1 MKNIMPFLQ
10 KIDSTGYE
18 ILIAIFLAN
27 ISAQVAKLIGY
38 AIKKKTFNFSILLSM
53 GGMPSSH
60 SASVTA
66 MATSIGL
73 IEGWGSTFFAIAAC
87 LAFIVMVDAAGLRQN
102 AGKQAVV
109 LNQIIKEFLSPEHR
123 LNKEKLKELL
133 GHTPNQVL
141 IGAFWGISISLLL
154 RKLILLSV

>member
-1 MKNIMPFLQ
+1 MSFLQ
-10 KIDSTGYE
+10 KIGSTGYE
-18 ILIAIFLAN
+18 IIFAILLAN
-27 ISAQVAKLIGY
+27 ITAQVAKLISY
-38 AIKKKTFNFSILLSM
+38 ALKKKTLNFSILLSM

-73 IEGWGSTFFAIAAC
+73 IEGWSSTLFAIAAC
-87 LAFIVMVDAAGLRQN
+87 LAFIVMVDATGLRQN
-102 AGKQAVV
+102 AGKQATV
-109 LNQIIKEFLSPEHR
+109 LNQIIKELLAPEHR
-123 LNKEKLKELL
+123 LNKEKLIELL

-154 RKLILLSV
+154 RKLILLSG

>member
-1 MKNIMPFLQ
+1 MSFFH
-10 KIDSTGYE
+10 KIDSTGFE
-18 ILIAIFLAN
+18 IIFAIFLAN
-27 ISAQVAKLIGY
+27 VSAQFAKLISY
-38 AIKKKTFNFSILLSM
+38 AIKEKTFNLSILFSM

-73 IEGWGSTFFAIAAC
+73 IEGWSSTFFAIAVC

-102 AGKQAVV
+102 AGRQAVV
-109 LNQIIKEFLSPEHR
+109 LNQIIQEFLSPEHR

-154 RKLILLSV
+154 RKLISL

>member
-1 MKNIMPFLQ
+1 MPFLY
-10 KIDSTGYE
+10 KIDSTGFE
-18 ILIAIFLAN
+18 IIFAIFLAN
-27 ISAQVAKLIGY
+27 LSAQLTKLISY
-38 AIKKKTFNFSILLSM
+38 AIKKKTFNFSILFSM

-73 IEGWGSTFFAIAAC
+73 IEGWSSTFFAIAVC

-102 AGKQAVV
+102 AGKQAIV

-123 LNKEKLKELL
+123 LNKDKLKELL
-133 GHTPNQVL
+133 GHTPTQVL
-141 IGAFWGISISLLL
+141 IGAFWGVIVSLAL
-154 RKLILLSV
+154 RKLILL

>member
-1 MKNIMPFLQ
+1 MTFLL

-18 ILIAIFLAN
+18 IIFAILLAN
-27 ISAQVAKLIGY
+27 ITAQVTKLIGY
-38 AIKKKTFNFSILLSM
+38 AFRKKTFNFSVLLSM

-73 IEGWGSTFFAIAAC
+73 IEGWNSTFFAIAVC

-102 AGKQAVV
+102 AGKQAIV
-109 LNQIIKEFLSPEHR
+109 LNQIIKELLSPEHR
-123 LNKEKLKELL
+123 LNKEKLIELL

-154 RKLILLSV
+154 RKLILLSG

>member
-1 MKNIMPFLQ
+1 MPFLQ
-10 KIDSTGYE
+10 NIDSTGYE
-18 ILIAIFLAN
+18 ILFAILLAN
-27 ISAQVAKLIGY
+27 ISAQVAKLIGDV
-38 AIKKKTFNFSILLSM
+38 IKKKTFNFSILLSM

-73 IEGWGSTFFAIAAC
+73 IEGWDSTFFAIAAC

-133 GHTPNQVL
+133 GHTPSQVL

>member
-1 MKNIMPFLQ
+1 MTFLL

-18 ILIAIFLAN
+18 IIFAILLAN
-27 ISAQVAKLIGY
+27 ITAQVTKLIGY
-38 AIKKKTFNFSILLSM
+38 ALKKKTFNFSVLLSM

-73 IEGWGSTFFAIAAC
+73 IEGWSSTLFAIAAC

-102 AGKQAVV
+102 AGKQAIV
-109 LNQIIKEFLSPEHR
+109 LNQIIKELLSPEHR
-123 LNKEKLKELL
+123 LNKEKLIELL

-154 RKLILLSV
+154 RRLILLSG

>member
-1 MKNIMPFLQ
+1 MSFLQ
-10 KIDSTGYE
+10 KIGSTGYE
-18 ILIAIFLAN
+18 IIFAIILAN
-27 ISAQVAKLIGY
+27 FTAQVAKLIGY
-38 AIKKKTFNFSILLSM
+38 ALKKKTLNFSILLSM

-66 MATSIGL
+66 MAMSIGL
-73 IEGWGSTFFAIAAC
+73 IEGWSSTLFAIAAC

-102 AGKQAVV
+102 AGKQAIV
-109 LNQIIKEFLSPEHR
+109 LNQIIKELLAPEHR
-123 LNKEKLKELL
+123 LNKEKLIELL

-154 RKLILLSV
+154 RRLILLSG

>member
-1 MKNIMPFLQ
+1 MSFLT
-10 KIDSTGYE
+10 KIDSTGFE
-18 ILIAIFLAN
+18 IILAIFLAN
-27 ISAQVAKLIGY
+27 VSAQITKFVSY
-38 AIKKKTFNFSILLSM
+38 SIKKKTFNLSILFSM

-73 IEGWGSTFFAIAAC
+73 IEGWSSTFFAIAAC

-102 AGKQAVV
+102 AGKQAIV

-123 LNKEKLKELL
+123 LNKDKLKELL
-133 GHTPNQVL
+133 GHTPTQVL
-141 IGAFWGISISLLL
+141 IGAFWGIIVSLAL
-154 RKLILLSV
+154 RRLIVL

>member
-1 MKNIMPFLQ
+1 MSFLQ
-10 KIDSTGYE
+10 KIGSTGYE
-18 ILIAIFLAN
+18 IIFAILLAN
-27 ISAQVAKLIGY
+27 ITAQVVKLIGY
-38 AIKKKTFNFSILLSM
+38 ALKKKTINFSILLSM

-73 IEGWGSTFFAIAAC
+73 IEGWSSTFFAIAAC

-102 AGKQAVV
+102 TGKQAIV
-109 LNQIIKEFLSPEHR
+109 LNQIIKELLSPEHR
-123 LNKEKLKELL
+123 LNKEKLKEFL

-154 RKLILLSV
+154 RKLILMSG

>member
-1 MKNIMPFLQ
+1 MTFLL

-18 ILIAIFLAN
+18 IIFAILLAN
-27 ISAQVAKLIGY
+27 ITAQVTKLIGY
-38 AIKKKTFNFSILLSM
+38 AFRKKTFNFSVLLSM

-73 IEGWGSTFFAIAAC
+73 IEGWNSTFFAIAVC

-102 AGKQAVV
+102 AGKQATV
-109 LNQIIKEFLSPEHR
+109 LNQIIKELLAPEHR
-123 LNKEKLKELL
+123 LNKEKLIELL

-154 RKLILLSV
+154 RKLILLSG

>member
-1 MKNIMPFLQ
+1 MSFLQ
-10 KIDSTGYE
+10 KIGSTGYE
-18 ILIAIFLAN
+18 IIFAILLAN
-27 ISAQVAKLIGY
+27 ITAQVAKLISY
-38 AIKKKTFNFSILLSM
+38 ALKKKTLNFSILLSM

-73 IEGWGSTFFAIAAC
+73 IEGWSSTLFAIAAC

-102 AGKQAVV
+102 AGKQATV
-109 LNQIIKEFLSPEHR
+109 LNQIIKELLAPEHR
-123 LNKEKLKELL
+123 LNKEKLIELL

-154 RKLILLSV
+154 RKLILLSG

>member
-1 MKNIMPFLQ
+1 MSFLQ
-10 KIDSTGYE
+10 KIGSTGYE
-18 ILIAIFLAN
+18 IIFAILLAN
-27 ISAQVAKLIGY
+27 ITAQVVKLIGY
-38 AIKKKTFNFSILLSM
+38 ALKKKTINFSILLSM

-66 MATSIGL
+66 MAASTGL

-102 AGKQAVV
+102 AGKQAIV
-109 LNQIIKEFLSPEHR
+109 LNQIIKELLSPEHR
-123 LNKEKLKELL
+123 LNKEKLIELL

-154 RKLILLSV
+154 RKLILMSG